1 MATVLLIDDDSSRS
15 GALIESI
22 RHQHYDCHTTPPSA
36 DAVDLARELKPDLI
50 VVGLC
55 EEPGVTAA
63 LCEQLQTTALADCVP
78 IMIAG
83 DASLNE
89 RALECVA
96 RGASDWLSLPLTESL
111 IEARIRTF
119 VTMKRH
125 QELIRVQDRVLA
137 EKSEDLDSTRI
148 SLHDSAK
155 MLKEARATERFLAT
169 HDHVTGLPNRQL
181 FDEFV
186 QRSIDFAKRHDQH
199 LAVLSL
205 NLDRFTRVNDNLSHS
220 VGDRLLKSVAGRVK
234 DCLRSSEM
242 IARPGG
248 DELTAVLLNL
258 RSPGDA
264 EAVAEKVL
272 RRVAEPHAVGGREVR
287 LTSSIGIALFPQDG
301 GDREELLRAAN
312 LAMRSVK
319 EEGGNSHAFFS
330 PEMTA
335 GQVAHPDLEQ
345 DILTAVER
353 EEFVLH
359 YQPQV
364 DARKG
369 TLVGAEVLVRW
380 QHPERGL
387 IPPSEFIPLAEES
400 GCIHELG
407 AWVLEKACIQKRRW
421 EDLDFPSFPISVN
434 VSLRQLKSKSFA
446 ELVVQ
451 VLDETGLDPTHLDL
465 EVTENMIMDDV
476 EVACETLT
484 ILSDIGIRVSIDDF
498 GTGYSSLSVLG
509 KFPAH
514 TLKIDR
520 AFVMDITTNPVQAAI
535 TRTVIAVASELGLEV
550 IAEGVETEEQME
562 FLADLGCILMQGYLF
577 GRPLDLQGFEEQWR
591 DGESEFRLKER

>member
-1 MATVLLIDDDSSRS
+1 M
-15 GALIESI
+15 
-22 RHQHYDCHTTPPSA
+22 
-36 DAVDLARELKPDLI
+36 
-50 VVGLC
+50 LC
-55 EEPGVTAA
+55 
-63 LCEQLQTTALADCVP
+63 
-78 IMIAG
+78 
-83 DASLNE
+83 
-89 RALECVA
+89 
-96 RGASDWLSLPLTESL
+96 LT
-111 IEARIRTF
+111 
-119 VTMKRH
+119 
-125 QELIRVQDRVLA
+125 
-137 EKSEDLDSTRI
+137 
-148 SLHDSAK
+148 
-155 MLKEARATERFLAT
+155 
-169 HDHVTGLPNRQL
+169 
-181 FDEFV
+181 
-186 QRSIDFAKRHDQH
+186 
-199 LAVLSL
+199 
-205 NLDRFTRVNDNLSHS
+205 LDRFARVNDILSHS

-407 AWVLEKACIQKRRW
+407 AWVLKNACIQKRRW
-421 EDLDFPSFPISVN
+421 EDQDFPSFPVSVN
-434 VSLRQLKSKSFA
+434 VSPRQLKSKSFA